1 MSVHDSESN
10 LGEGEEDAPW
20 IANVR
25 VNDDVRNSNGLSN
38 MISTTKYNFLTWLP
52 KSLWEQFRR
61 IANVYFLGISVLML
75 VGTYATYIFTTPLE
89 PFSTVMTLIFV
100 LMVTSVKEGL
110 EDLDR
115 AKSDQLENKRK
126 IIVCT
131 FDSTGSL
138 VEHEIETQYIRAG
151 DIVKLDGH
159 CQVPVDMILVIT
171 SNYADGNQCYVET
184 ANIDGETNLKLRE
197 APAPLLEKVRSG
209 TVTPNLF
216 DGFIEFEPP
225 NKNIHNFIGAYH
237 LNGMDA
243 VALSA
248 DNMLLRSS
256 IFSNTD
262 WGYGVAVYT
271 GQESKIQMNN
281 RHAPSKMSK
290 LEEYVNKAI
299 IMIFIAQ
306 VVLVTASIIS
316 IYALGYEDEGKLPYV
331 YPDDVDDENASILPY
346 WMEQW
351 FVFFVL
357 YNNFIP
363 ISLYVTVELV
373 NLGQS
378 YLMANDLRMYE
389 ESVDT
394 PCVVRSSNLAQELG
408 VVSNIFSDK
417 TGTLTRNEMN
427 FVKFIVNNKLTDV
440 TENSPVVEE
449 LKKNPDYMSTDLY
462 NFFLCLATCHTVIRE
477 KTGAYRAESPDEL
490 ALVTGVNK
498 FNCGIKERGTSSM
511 EVDMMGKED
520 MYDVLAVNAFNADR
534 KRMSILLRHKRSNK
548 YTLMCKGADNIM
560 LERVKISTQE
570 RADVDKSLM
579 DLACLGLRTLC
590 IAHKQLSEEEAL
602 SWLETWKSASASL
615 QDRAGRMAAAAES
628 IEIGMKL
635 LGITAIEDRLQDEVP
650 EVIAELASAGIVLWM
665 LTGDKEETAINIGHS
680 CNLLRNTTEKFF
692 LTRISSEEEY
702 NTALQA
708 VHTKMMAAVS
718 DRIAGSPMPELA
730 LVMDGPSFRF
740 FNDSSKEHRAFL
752 LSIGQQ
758 CRSVIACRLT
768 PVQKQMLVGLV
779 KMDTKPKATC
789 LSIGD
794 GANDVSMIR
803 EADVGIGIVGKEGRQ
818 AANNADFAIGQF
830 KFLKPLLLVHGRWN
844 YMRQSRVFLYSMHKN
859 MVITFTLFW
868 FSYYTAL
875 SGTSMYDSWVYSG
888 FNFALGLPIIFFG
901 IMDQDV
907 SYEYAMAN
915 PQVYSTGYNNT
926 MLNPRSIGLWI
937 WNAILFAIVFC
948 LLCFNVVGKSF
959 IEYGLFEM
967 GTTIFTALILGLQ
980 CKVAFLHQLWT
991 KVNVMAMVFSIIG
1004 LFFGLFVL
1012 NANPSADNYGLY
1024 HVVDYLYQQP
1034 EYWFLGCFTIPIICY
1049 LIDFVGSSV
1058 YVFFIPTPE
1067 MVMRENARNMGP
1079 KALTVEE

>member
-1 MSVHDSESN
+1 MSTQDSDSN
-10 LGEGEEDAPW
+10 VGDEDDQPW

-25 VNDDVRNSNGLSN
+25 VNSEVQNNNGFN
-38 MISTTKYNFLTWLP
+38 NRISTTKYSFFTWLP

-115 AKSDQLENKRK
+115 AKSDQDENKRK
-126 IIVCT
+126 VTVCT
-131 FDSTGSL
+131 FDSTGL
-138 VEHEIETQYIRAG
+138 EVEHVVETQYIRSG
-151 DIVKLDGH
+151 DIVKLTGH
-159 CQVPVDMILVIT
+159 CQVPVDMILVMT
-171 SNYADGNQCYVET
+171 SNYAEGNQCYVET
-184 ANIDGETNLKLRE
+184 ANIDGETNLKMRE
-197 APAPLLEKVRSG
+197 APAPLLERVREG
-209 TVTPNLF
+209 IIKPHLF

-237 LNGMDA
+237 LNGVDPIS
-243 VALSA
+243 LSA

-290 LEEYVNKAI
+290 LEQYVNKAI

-306 VVLVTASIIS
+306 VFLVTASIVS
-316 IYALGYEDEGKLPYV
+316 IYALGYDDENKLPYV
-331 YPDDVDDENASILPY
+331 YPDDVEDENASILPY

-357 YNNFIP
+357 YNNMIP

-373 NLGQS
+373 NLGQA
-378 YLMANDLRMYE
+378 YLMANDGRMYE
-389 ESVDT
+389 ESVDC

-417 TGTLTRNEMN
+417 TGTLTQNVMN
-427 FVKFIVNNKLTDV
+427 FVKFFVSGKLHEVSED
-440 TENSPVVEE
+440 SPLVDQ
-449 LKKNPDYMSTDLY
+449 LLATKDYMTSDLY

-498 FNCGIKERGTSSM
+498 FRCGIKERGTSSM
-511 EVDMMGKED
+511 IVDMMGNED
-520 MYDVLAVNAFNADR
+520 VYDVLAVNAFNADR
-534 KRMSILLRHKRSNK
+534 KRMSILLRNKKTNK

-560 LERVKISTQE
+560 LERVVIDGAEKAE
-570 RADVDKSLM
+570 VDKSLM

-590 IAHKQLSEEEAL
+590 IAHKQLGEAEAL
-602 SWLETWKSASASL
+602 AWLETWKAAAASL
-615 QDRAGRMAAAAES
+615 QDRAGRMADAAEN
-628 IEIGMKL
+628 IEKGMKL
-635 LGITAIEDRLQDEVP
+635 LGVTAIEDKLQDDVP

-680 CNLLRNTTEKFF
+680 CNLLTQETDKYF
-692 LTRISSEEEY
+692 LTRLSSAEEY
-702 NTALQA
+702 NTELQH
-708 VHTKMMAAVS
+708 VHTKMMHRL
-718 DRIAGSPMPELA
+718 DERIAGSPIPEMA
-730 LVMDGPSFRF
+730 LIMDGPSFRF
-740 FNDSSKEHRAFL
+740 FNEDSKEHRRFL
-752 LSIGQQ
+752 LKIGQA

-803 EADVGIGIVGKEGRQ
+803 EADVGVGIIGKEGRQ

-844 YMRQSRVFLYSMHKN
+844 YVRQSRVFLYSMHKN

-868 FSYYTAL
+868 F
-875 SGTSMYDSWVYSG
+875 
-888 FNFALGLPIIFFG
+888 
-901 IMDQDV
+901 
-907 SYEYAMAN
+907 
-915 PQVYSTGYNNT
+915 
-926 MLNPRSIGLWI
+926 RSVTV
-937 WNAILFAIVFC
+937 FVFC
-948 LLCFNVVGKSF
+948 F
-959 IEYGLFEM
+959 
-967 GTTIFTALILGLQ
+967 
-980 CKVAFLHQLWT
+980 AFLLHYR
-991 KVNVMAMVFSIIG
+991 MAKTDMQHTR
-1004 LFFGLFVL
+1004 
-1012 NANPSADNYGLY
+1012 P
-1024 HVVDYLYQQP
+1024 
-1034 EYWFLGCFTIPIICY
+1034 
-1049 LIDFVGSSV
+1049 
-1058 YVFFIPTPE
+1058 
-1067 MVMRENARNMGP
+1067 
-1079 KALTVEE
+1079 